1 MKNVFSIALLALVVI
16 GFASCEKEESTEV
29 KIDFQSLN
37 LQPNSFWNGSDASG
51 GYKFDIATFSNSFTD
66 WGGGFTSWSGFAFSN
81 VTDTATSGYD
91 NQYSAM
97 VTSLQNP
104 LNVYA
109 VAYYSSYS
117 QDDTKIEFDRKVNLV
132 SVNITNT
139 VYAHHSMRN
148 GNQFS
153 KKFGGVDGTDP
164 DWFLLTIDGY
174 NNGVKTQS
182 LDFYLADFRS
192 ANSSQ
197 DYIRDSW
204 TNVNLSS
211 LGSVDKIMFKFTSTD
226 NGGDGMNTPAY
237 VAIDDLVYE

>member
-37 LQPNSFWNGSDASG
+37 LQSNSYWNGSDASG
-51 GYKFDIATFSNSFTD
+51 GYKFDIATFNNSFNSQ
-66 WGGGFTSWSGFAFSN
+66 WGSWSGFAFSN
-81 VTDTATSGYD
+81 VTDTATSGYN

-97 VTSLQNP
+97 VTSFPDP
-104 LNVYA
+104 LNIYA
-109 VAYYSSYS
+109 IAYYGGSNEE
-117 QDDTKIEFDRKVNLV
+117 DTKIVFDRKVNLV
-132 SVNITNT
+132 SVKITNT
-139 VYAHHSMRN
+139 VYAHHSMRD
-148 GNQFS
+148 GDYFS

-164 DWFLLTIDGY
+164 DWFLLTIEGY
-174 NNGVKTQS
+174 NNGVKTQTIE
-182 LDFYLADFRS
+182 FYLADFRS

-197 DYIRDSW
+197 DYIRDNW

>member
-1 MKNVFSIALLALVVI
+1 MKNVFSIALLALVAI
-16 GFASCEKEESTEV
+16 GFVSCEKEEPTEV
-29 KIDFQSLN
+29 KIDFQSLP

-51 GYKFDIATFSNSFTD
+51 GLTLSNATFNNAFTD

-81 VTDTATSGYD
+81 VTDTAATGLG

-97 VTSLQNP
+97 VTSFPEP

-109 VAYYSSYS
+109 VAFYSSDS
-117 QDDTKIEFDRKVNLV
+117 EDDTKIEFDRKVTLV
-132 SVNITNT
+132 SMKVTNT
-139 VYAHHSMRN
+139 TYAHHSMRE
-148 GNQFS
+148 GDGFS
-153 KKFGGVDGTDP
+153 KKFGGIDGTDP

-192 ANSSQ
+192 ENSSQ
-197 DYIRDSW
+197 DYIRDNW

-211 LGSVDKIMFKFTSTD
+211 LGSVDKIMLKLTSSD
-226 NGGDGMNTPAY
+226 NGDYGMNTPAF
-237 VAIDDLVYE
+237 VALDDLVYE